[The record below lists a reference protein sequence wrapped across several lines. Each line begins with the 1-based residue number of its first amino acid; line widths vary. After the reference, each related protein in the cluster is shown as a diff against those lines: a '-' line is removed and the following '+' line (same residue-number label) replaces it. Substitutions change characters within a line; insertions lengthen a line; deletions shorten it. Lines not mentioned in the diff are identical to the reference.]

1 MTKKEGEI
9 KALLK
14 CTHYIRSIRYRY
26 AYITKLQIEKKKQNT
41 WIIEL
46 AYQQIF
52 GASIVLFDC
61 VRYRRRIIHDRVF
74 MALFKILH

>member
-1 MTKKEGEI
+1 MY
-9 KALLK
+9 ALHPIDKISLCLHHK
-14 CTHYIRSIRYRY
+14 TSNR
-26 AYITKLQIEKKKQNT
+26 KKKQNT